1 MKRNPRKVKWTKAYR
16 MIHGKDLSDDNVF
29 NFERRRNRPV
39 KYSRELTTKTLAAIK
54 TVEQV
59 RLRREKRHYEQR
71 MRGTSDE
78 MRKRDRKELQQQ
90 VHLVNAPSAVPLK
103 SAGMDVTM
111 QKSKVVAL
119 KRTQTS
125 SLYD

>member
-39 KYSRELTTKTLAAIK
+39 KYSRELSTKTLAAIK
-54 TVEQV
+54 TVEEV
-59 RLRREKRHYEQR
+59 RLRRERRHHEQR
-71 MRGTSDE
+71 MRGISDE
-78 MRKRDRKELQQQ
+78 IRKKDRKELQQQ

-103 SAGMDVTM
+103 NAGVGLTT
-111 QKSKVVAL
+111 QKIRVVPMKQSQA
-119 KRTQTS
+119 S